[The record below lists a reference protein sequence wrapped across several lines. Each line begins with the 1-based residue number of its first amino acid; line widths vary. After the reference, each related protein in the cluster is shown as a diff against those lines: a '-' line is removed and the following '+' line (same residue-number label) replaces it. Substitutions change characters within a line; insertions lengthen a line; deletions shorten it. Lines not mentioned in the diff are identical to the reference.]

1 MTANDSNR
9 IDFIDFAKGLCILLV
24 VYFHAAAFVSVSS
37 GMDAMLGS
45 FRMPLYFFLSGLFFK
60 PYEGF
65 RGFLIRKTNKLL
77 IPFAFFYLT
86 TSVILPYIFWKF
98 LGHTI
103 NTVVG
108 IESLWA
114 FINLE
119 TFPNVPIWFL
129 WCLFLL
135 NLFFYGLYLLS
146 SKTRHPLR
154 MLSLLCLGAGLIGF
168 SCLFFHVNLYAF
180 IDEALEAMPFF
191 CCGYLLRQYSIQAPA
206 GIFNI
211 LKSNPERKGRY
222 MTESI
227 IGIALLAAY
236 TYLMTSFQTENYFL
250 RLWIRYSCGIG
261 GTLMVIFIARLHA
274 CAANP
279 NRGHALREIP
289 PGLCGQPLGHH
300 AVGHAALLAAHPA
313 DEARHPLV
321 HRSKRPDKAAAEPL
335 SHAASPAR
343 KPEEK
348 KTSPHIEA
356 RRG

>member
-9 IDFIDFAKGLCILLV
+9 IDFIDLAKGLCILLV

-37 GMDAMLGS
+37 GMDAMLSS

-261 GTLMVIFIARLHA
+261 GTLMVIFIARLLKRLPLISYFGRYSIMILCTHVLLIQIVVMLCGKFLPA
-274 CAANP
+274 FAANLWVIMPLVMLPYLLLIPLMKRVIPWFTAQKDLIKLPP
-279 NRGHALREIP
+279 NR
-289 PGLCGQPLGHH
+289 
-300 AVGHAALLAAHPA
+300 
-313 DEARHPLV
+313 
-321 HRSKRPDKAAAEPL
+321 
-335 SHAASPAR
+335 
-343 KPEEK
+343 
-348 KTSPHIEA
+348 
-356 RRG
+356 

>member
-1 MTANDSNR
+1 MTSAAANR
-9 IDFIDFAKGLCILLV
+9 IDFIDLAKGLCILLV

-222 MTESI
+222 MAESL

-261 GTLMVIFIARLHA
+261 GTLMVIFIARLLKRLPLISYFGRYSIMILCTHV
-274 CAANP
+274 
-279 NRGHALREIP
+279 LLIQIVVM
-289 PGLCGQPLGHH
+289 LCGKFL
-300 AVGHAALLAAHPA
+300 PA
-313 DEARHPLV
+313 FASNLWVIMPLV
-321 HRSKRPDKAAAEPL
+321 MLPYLLLIPLMKRVIPWFTAQKDLIRIPSANGKNM
-335 SHAASPAR
+335 
-343 KPEEK
+343 K
-348 KTSPHIEA
+348 
-356 RRG
+356 

>member
-1 MTANDSNR
+1 MTSAAANR
-9 IDFIDFAKGLCILLV
+9 IDFIDLAKGLCILLV

-146 SKTRHPLR
+146 SKTRHPQR

-191 CCGYLLRQYSIQAPA
+191 CCG
-206 GIFNI
+206 
-211 LKSNPERKGRY
+211 
-222 MTESI
+222 
-227 IGIALLAAY
+227 
-236 TYLMTSFQTENYFL
+236 
-250 RLWIRYSCGIG
+250 
-261 GTLMVIFIARLHA
+261 
-274 CAANP
+274 
-279 NRGHALREIP
+279 
-289 PGLCGQPLGHH
+289 
-300 AVGHAALLAAHPA
+300 
-313 DEARHPLV
+313 
-321 HRSKRPDKAAAEPL
+321 
-335 SHAASPAR
+335 
-343 KPEEK
+343 
-348 KTSPHIEA
+348 
-356 RRG
+356 